1 LTYVRP
7 RTVAE
12 AAICQLV
19 YDAANIFVFT
29 IAYSMPDHDTSARST
44 ASYDWS
50 ATALG
55 DPARW
60 PLPLRLSSDLLLNS
74 PLPTMLVWGAET
86 ILVFNEAY
94 AALAGPGY
102 GRAPGGSVPPVLPP
116 PLAAAGD
123 AVRAAWRGQ
132 AQVVSNTALTFRR
145 IDGNHEA
152 RFDLRLSPVRDET
165 GAVRGVLLALAP
177 ATEVPVQEDAAGA
190 SLRILVVEDN
200 VDSQY
205 LVCEM
210 LKAFG
215 HEADGVAH
223 PDDALSLMARQRYD
237 VLFSDVSLPGMSGV
251 ELAQRAVRDD
261 STLRVIF
268 ASGYGDTLLR
278 HLDFPYQ
285 SLQKPYEIDQ
295 LQEALAKVARQPGQ
309 GALRG

>member
-1 LTYVRP
+1 MP
-7 RTVAE
+7 
-12 AAICQLV
+12 AIFSFLQQ
-19 YDAANIFVFT
+19 
-29 IAYSMPDHDTSARST
+29 IASMPDIDTSARSS

-55 DPARW
+55 DAARW
-60 PLPLRLSSDLLLNS
+60 PLSLRLSADLLLNS
-74 PLPTMLVWGAET
+74 PLPALLVWGQET

-102 GRAPGGSVPPVLPP
+102 GRVPGGSVPPVLPP

-123 AVRAAWRGQ
+123 ALQQAWRG
-132 AQVVSNTALTFRR
+132 AAGVVADTPLVFRR
-145 IDGNHEA
+145 ADGSAEA
-152 RFDLRLSPVRDET
+152 RFDLRLTPLRDES
-165 GAVRGVLLALAP
+165 GAVRGVHLLLAPPNAAAP
-177 ATEVPVQEDAAGA
+177 QEAEPEAGGA
-190 SLRILVVEDN
+190 LRILVVEDN

-223 PDDALSLMARQRYD
+223 PDDALDLLARQRYD
-237 VLFSDVSLPGMSGV
+237 VLFTDVSLPGMSGV
-251 ELAQRAVRDD
+251 DLAKRANADHP
-261 STLRVIF
+261 SMRVIF

-278 HLDFPYQ
+278 HLEFPYL

-295 LQEALAKVARQPGQ
+295 LQDALDQVAR
-309 GALRG
+309 AARR

>member
-1 LTYVRP
+1 MTDL
-7 RTVAE
+7 
-12 AAICQLV
+12 
-19 YDAANIFVFT
+19 
-29 IAYSMPDHDTSARST
+29 DTSARST

-55 DPARW
+55 DVARW

-74 PLPTMLVWGAET
+74 PLPTLLVWGPET
-86 ILVFNEAY
+86 MLVFNEAY

-102 GRAPGGSVPPVLPP
+102 GRVPGGSVPPVLPP
-116 PLAAAGD
+116 PLAAAGK
-123 AVRAAWRGQ
+123 ALEAAWRGE
-132 AQVVSNTALTFRR
+132 AVVTQDASLTFRR
-145 IDGNHEA
+145 LDGIHEA
-152 RFDLRLSPVRDET
+152 RFDLRLSPVRDES

-177 ATEVPVQEDAAGA
+177 ATATPVQEDAGNDAGNG

-223 PDDALSLMARQRYD
+223 PDDALALLARQRYD

-251 ELAQRAVRDD
+251 DLATRAIADD
-261 STLRVIF
+261 PAMRVIF

-278 HLDFPYQ
+278 HLSFPYQ

-295 LQEALAKVARQPGQ
+295 LQDALAKVAR
-309 GALRG
+309 

>member
-1 LTYVRP
+1 
-7 RTVAE
+7 
-12 AAICQLV
+12 
-19 YDAANIFVFT
+19 
-29 IAYSMPDHDTSARST
+29 MPDLDTSARST

-50 ATALG
+50 TTALG
-55 DPARW
+55 DAARW
-60 PLPLRLSSDLLLNS
+60 PLPLRLCSDLLLNS
-74 PLPTMLVWGAET
+74 PLPTLLVWGAET
-86 ILVFNEAY
+86 VLVFNEAY

-102 GRAPGGSVPPVLPP
+102 GRVPGGSVPPVLPP
-116 PLAAAGD
+116 PLAAAGK
-123 AVRAAWRGQ
+123 ALEAAWRGE
-132 AQVVSNTALTFRR
+132 AVVTQDTALTFRR
-145 IDGNHEA
+145 LDGIHEA
-152 RFDLRLSPVRDET
+152 RFDLRLSPVRDES

-177 ATEVPVQEDAAGA
+177 ATAAPALQEMGGDADNG

-223 PDDALSLMARQRYD
+223 PDDALALLARQRYD

-251 ELAQRAVRDD
+251 DLATRAIADD
-261 STLRVIF
+261 PAMRVIF

-278 HLDFPYQ
+278 HLSFPYQ

-295 LQEALAKVARQPGQ
+295 LQDALSKVARQ
-309 GALRG
+309 AVRGG

>member
-1 LTYVRP
+1 
-7 RTVAE
+7 
-12 AAICQLV
+12 
-19 YDAANIFVFT
+19 
-29 IAYSMPDHDTSARST
+29 MPDHDTSARST

-55 DPARW
+55 DAARW
-60 PLPLRLSSDLLLNS
+60 PLPLRLCSDLLLNS
-74 PLPTMLVWGAET
+74 PLPTLLVWGAET

-102 GRAPGGSVPPVLPP
+102 GRVPGGSVPSVLPP
-116 PLAAAGD
+116 PLAVAGK
-123 AVRAAWRGQ
+123 ALEAAWRGE
-132 AQVVSNTALTFRR
+132 AVVTQDTALTFRR
-145 IDGNHEA
+145 LDGIHEA
-152 RFDLRLSPVRDET
+152 RFDLRLSPVRDES
-165 GAVRGVLLALAP
+165 GAVRGVLLALGP
-177 ATEVPVQEDAAGA
+177 ATATPVAQDLGGEADNG

-223 PDDALSLMARQRYD
+223 PDDALALLARQRYD

-251 ELAQRAVRDD
+251 DLATRAIADD
-261 STLRVIF
+261 PAMRVIF

-278 HLDFPYQ
+278 HLSFPYQ

-295 LQEALAKVARQPGQ
+295 LQDALSKVARKAG
-309 GALRG
+309 RGG

>member
-1 LTYVRP
+1 
-7 RTVAE
+7 
-12 AAICQLV
+12 
-19 YDAANIFVFT
+19 
-29 IAYSMPDHDTSARST
+29 MPDLDTSARST

-55 DPARW
+55 DAARW
-60 PLPLRLSSDLLLNS
+60 PLPLRLASDILLNS
-74 PLPTMLVWGAET
+74 PLPSLLVWGQET

-102 GRAPGGSVPPVLPP
+102 GRVPGGSVPPVLPP
-116 PLAAAGD
+116 PLAAASSSGD
-123 AVRAAWRGQ
+123 ALARAWRGE
-132 AQVVSNTALTFRR
+132 ALVMAGTTLTFRHPGAAQEHR
-145 IDGNHEA
+145 C
-152 RFDLRLSPVRDET
+152 DLRLTPVRDES

-177 ATEVPVQEDAAGA
+177 ASEAPAHEEDAGDA

-200 VDSQY
+200 IDSQY

-223 PDDALSLMARQRYD
+223 PDDALALLARQRYD

-251 ELAQRAVRDD
+251 ELATRAVGDNPA
-261 STLRVIF
+261 LRVIF

-278 HLDFPYQ
+278 HLEFPYL
-285 SLQKPYEIDQ
+285 SLQKPYELDQ
-295 LQEALAKVARQPGQ
+295 LQDALAKVARKP
-309 GALRG
+309 AP

>member
-1 LTYVRP
+1 
-7 RTVAE
+7 
-12 AAICQLV
+12 
-19 YDAANIFVFT
+19 
-29 IAYSMPDHDTSARST
+29 MPDLDTSARST

-55 DPARW
+55 DVARW

-74 PLPTMLVWGAET
+74 PLPTLLVWGPET
-86 ILVFNEAY
+86 MLVFNEAY

-102 GRAPGGSVPPVLPP
+102 GRVPGGSVPPVLPP
-116 PLAAAGD
+116 PLAAAGK
-123 AVRAAWRGQ
+123 ALEAAWRGE
-132 AQVVSNTALTFRR
+132 AVVTQDASLTFRR
-145 IDGNHEA
+145 LDGIHEA
-152 RFDLRLSPVRDET
+152 RFDLRLSPVRDES

-177 ATEVPVQEDAAGA
+177 ATAAPVQEDAGNDAGNG

-223 PDDALSLMARQRYD
+223 PDDALALLARQRYD

-251 ELAQRAVRDD
+251 DLATRVIADD
-261 STLRVIF
+261 PAMRVIF

-278 HLDFPYQ
+278 HLSFPYQ

-295 LQEALAKVARQPGQ
+295 LQDALAKVAR
-309 GALRG
+309 